1 MSRISCTQAE
11 GGGTRDHGDKPKE
24 KREPMSRSL
33 RTVVLSIGLLL
44 AAGATP
50 GQAEGGFDVQRFVDS
65 VAEVE
70 SFDRQAREFVARTW
84 VDRQDDDDP
93 EAFVSE
99 ALAVL
104 SDPFRRGLEAFERED
119 YPSAHALMDA
129 LSTAE
134 DPYLVS
140 TAGYFSVRSLVEL
153 SRLEDAQAAVER
165 MTARPFE
172 LDHFTPYAAD
182 LAFLRAYCQLHNLH
196 YEEAVESLQRFT
208 QQFPNAPVRLAV
220 TAQQLLLELE
230 GRQPGQ
236 VSDVADLKI
245 YAGRQ
250 LGHADSG
257 EQPQQRQAEAIA
269 LLDALIEEAENREQG
284 GGGGGGG
291 SGSRAPS
298 NPMGRSQLP
307 RGSTGKT
314 QLGALPD
321 ANPGDAWGAMPPAER
336 EEILQSLQQRFPSRY
351 RQLVEQYFEELAT
364 QPGTMP

>member
-1 MSRISCTQAE
+1 MSR
-11 GGGTRDHGDKPKE
+11 P
-24 KREPMSRSL
+24 L
-33 RTVVLSIGLLL
+33 RAVVLSIGLLL
-44 AAGATP
+44 AAGGTP
-50 GQAEGGFDVQRFVDS
+50 GQAESSFDVQRFVES
-65 VAEVE
+65 VSDVDY
-70 SFDRQAREFVARTW
+70 FDRQAREFVARTW
-84 VDRQDDDDP
+84 LERKVQDDP

-104 SDPFRRGLEAFERED
+104 SDPFRRGLEAFERDNYE
-119 YPSAHALMDA
+119 SAHAVMAA
-129 LSTAE
+129 LAAAA
-134 DPYLVS
+134 DPYLSS

-153 SRLEDAQAAVER
+153 ARLEDAQAAVER

-172 LDHFTPYAAD
+172 LERFTPYAAD

-196 YEEAVESLQRFT
+196 YDEAVTSLRRFA
-208 QQFPNAPVRLAV
+208 QQFPNAPARLTI
-220 TAQQLLLELE
+220 TAQQLLIELE

-236 VSDVADLKI
+236 VSDVADLMI
-245 YAGRQ
+245 YAGRR

-257 EQPQQRQAEAIA
+257 DRPQQRQAEAIA
-269 LLDALIEEAENREQG
+269 LLDELIEEAENREKG
-284 GGGGGGG
+284 GGGGSGG

-307 RGSTGKT
+307 GGSTGQT
-314 QLGALPD
+314 QLGALPQ

-364 QPGTMP
+364 QPGTTP

>member
-1 MSRISCTQAE
+1 MVCSPARAESR
-11 GGGTRDHGDKPKE
+11 
-24 KREPMSRSL
+24 
-33 RTVVLSIGLLL
+33 
-44 AAGATP
+44 
-50 GQAEGGFDVQRFVDS
+50 FDVQRFVDS
-65 VAEVE
+65 VSNVE
-70 SFDRQAREFVARTW
+70 YFDRQAREFVARTW
-84 VDRQDDDDP
+84 LERKGEDDP

-104 SDPFRRGLEAFERED
+104 SEPFRRGLEAFEQEE
-119 YPSAHALMDA
+119 YESAHALMDG
-129 LSTAE
+129 LSAAP
-134 DPYLVS
+134 DPYLIS
-140 TAGYFSVRSLVEL
+140 TAGYFSVRSLVQL

-172 LDHFTPYAAD
+172 LEHFTPYAAD

-196 YEEAVESLQRFT
+196 YDEAVTSLRRFA
-208 QQFPNAPVRLAV
+208 QQFPNAPARLAL
-220 TAQQLLLELE
+220 TAQQLLIELE

-236 VSDVADLKI
+236 VSDVADLMI
-245 YAGRQ
+245 YAGRR

-257 EQPQQRQAEAIA
+257 DRPQQRQAEAIA
-269 LLDALIEEAENREQG
+269 LLDELIEEAENREKG
-284 GGGGGGG
+284 GGGSGG

-307 RGSTGKT
+307 GGWTGKT
-314 QLGALPD
+314 QLGDLPQ

-364 QPGTMP
+364 QPSTTP

>member
-1 MSRISCTQAE
+1 MKQLPPIEVLALGISLAMVCSPARAE
-11 GGGTRDHGDKPKE
+11 
-24 KREPMSRSL
+24 S
-33 RTVVLSIGLLL
+33 
-44 AAGATP
+44 
-50 GQAEGGFDVQRFVDS
+50 GFNVQRFVDS
-65 VAEVE
+65 VSDVKY
-70 SFDRQAREFVARTW
+70 FDRQAREFVARTW
-84 VDRQDDDDP
+84 LERQGEDDP

-104 SDPFRRGLEAFERED
+104 SDPFRRGLAAFEREE
-119 YPSAHALMDA
+119 YESAHALMDGLLA
-129 LSTAE
+129 GA
-134 DPYLVS
+134 DPYLSS

-153 SRLEDAQAAVER
+153 ARLEDAQAAVER

-172 LDHFTPYAAD
+172 LEHFTPYAAD

-196 YEEAVESLQRFT
+196 YDEAVASLRRFA
-208 QQFPNAPVRLAV
+208 QQFPNAPARLTV
-220 TAQQLLLELE
+220 TAQQLLIELE

-236 VSDVADLKI
+236 VSDVADLMI
-245 YAGRQ
+245 YAGRR

-257 EQPQQRQAEAIA
+257 DRPQERQAEAIA
-269 LLDALIEEAENREQG
+269 LLDALIEEAENREKG
-284 GGGGGGG
+284 GGGSSG

-307 RGSTGKT
+307 GGSTGKA
-314 QLGALPD
+314 QLGDLPK

-364 QPGTMP
+364 QPSTTP